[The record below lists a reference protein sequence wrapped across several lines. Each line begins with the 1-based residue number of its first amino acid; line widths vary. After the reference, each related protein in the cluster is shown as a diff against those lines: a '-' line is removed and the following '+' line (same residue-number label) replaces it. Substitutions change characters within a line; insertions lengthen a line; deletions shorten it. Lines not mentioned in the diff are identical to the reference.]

1 MDFERI
7 AEEKRDDEVD
17 SPLLVHSEVSR
28 VIAAQEAERKR
39 ISRELHDGIAQE
51 LLGVSFVLKRLE
63 PHLGDDAEA
72 RQLFAE
78 ANNDIDR
85 ILDELHNISVEL
97 RPSALDHL
105 GFIPALRSQA
115 AVFEK
120 TYGAEIGFEG
130 NLSRKRFDPALETQ
144 AYRICQEA
152 VLNACKYSGADKV
165 HVTLEDADGW
175 LHATVVDHGCGFDV
189 EHPEVVRVVLA
200 DDHEVVRAGFK
211 MILEQ
216 DAEIKV
222 VAEAAD
228 GTQAY
233 TIVSRERPDI
243 LLMDISMPPGQSGL
257 VACEKIARDFP
268 GTRIV
273 ILTMFAEPEYLF
285 YTLRGGAA
293 GYVLKNSTSEEL
305 LSAVHAV
312 AGGGSYIHPKMAAL
326 LTKQLVG
333 AGEEED
339 RSYQQLSNRELEILQ
354 LLAKGYTNKEI
365 SEQVY
370 LSVKT
375 VEAHRSKIYKKLGFK
390 TRADLV
396 SYALEHKLLD
406 V

>member
-1 MDFERI
+1 MIRI
-7 AEEKRDDEVD
+7 
-17 SPLLVHSEVSR
+17 
-28 VIAAQEAERKR
+28 
-39 ISRELHDGIAQE
+39 
-51 LLGVSFVLKRLE
+51 
-63 PHLGDDAEA
+63 
-72 RQLFAE
+72 
-78 ANNDIDR
+78 
-85 ILDELHNISVEL
+85 
-97 RPSALDHL
+97 
-105 GFIPALRSQA
+105 
-115 AVFEK
+115 
-120 TYGAEIGFEG
+120 
-130 NLSRKRFDPALETQ
+130 
-144 AYRICQEA
+144 
-152 VLNACKYSGADKV
+152 
-165 HVTLEDADGW
+165 
-175 LHATVVDHGCGFDV
+175 
-189 EHPEVVRVVLA
+189 VLA

-305 LSAVHAV
+305 LAAVRAV
-312 AGGGSYIHPKMAAL
+312 AEGGSYVHPKMTAL

-333 AGEEED
+333 EGGEED
-339 RSYQQLSNRELEILQ
+339 RSYRQLSNRELEILQ
-354 LLAKGYTNKEI
+354 LLAKGFTNKEI
-365 SEQVY
+365 SEQIF

-375 VEAHRSKIYKKLGFK
+375 VEAHRSKIYQKLGLK